1 MNKKGAD
8 GFDVAV
14 IGGGIV
20 GLAMA
25 LAAAKRG
32 LKTAVFER
40 NPRPVGASI
49 RNFGLLWPV
58 GQPAA
63 TFRRAMRSREIWL
76 DLFKKTGIWNAPTG
90 SLTLAYADDELAVI
104 EAFFEK
110 NRSSK
115 IGYDIELLSPSAAQ
129 ARSSFIQTD
138 GLRGGLFS
146 KTEINIDPRQ
156 AIDFLQK
163 YLKNE
168 LGVAFFPSTAIS
180 ETTSGRL
187 YSGWREWRAAQIF
200 ICSGADFET
209 LFPDIF
215 IQSGFTKCKLQMMRT
230 EPMPSGWQLGP
241 ALCAGL
247 TLTHYESFAG
257 CESLDDL
264 KKRFAAE
271 LPEHVAAGI
280 HVLVSQSATGELV
293 LGDTHEYGLDLSPFD
308 KNRLND
314 LVLSYLKT
322 FFRLSLPPVA
332 ETWHGIY
339 PKMKTGKTEFVHTVE
354 PGVTIVNGL
363 GGAGM
368 TLSFGLAEEV
378 LEKEILKKTRNGVP
392 VYD

>member
-1 MNKKGAD
+1 MNKNGTD
-8 GFDVAV
+8 GFDVAIV
-14 IGGGIV
+14 GGGIV

-32 LKTAVFER
+32 LKTAIFER
-40 NPRPVGASI
+40 NPRPIGASI
-49 RNFGLLWPV
+49 RNFGLLWPI

-76 DLFKKTGIWNAPTG
+76 DLISKIGLWHAPTG
-90 SLTLAYADDELAVI
+90 SLTLAYAADEQAVI
-104 EAFFEK
+104 EEFFEK
-110 NRSSK
+110 NRASG
-115 IGYDIELLSPSAAQ
+115 IGYDLELLTTKAAQ
-129 ARSSFIQTD
+129 NRSPWVKPD
-138 GLRGGLFS
+138 GLRGALFS

-156 AIDFLQK
+156 AIVFLQK
-163 YLKNE
+163 YLQNE
-168 LGVAFFPSTAIS
+168 LGVAFFPGAAIS
-180 ETTSGRL
+180 EVTTGRL
-187 YSGWREWRAAQIF
+187 YSGWREWRSERIF

-230 EPMPSGWQLGP
+230 GPLPGGWQLGP

-247 TLTHYESFAG
+247 TLTHYESFAS
-257 CESLDDL
+257 CTSLESL

-308 KNRLND
+308 KKGLND
-314 LVLSYLKT
+314 LVLSYLQT
-322 FFRLSLPPVA
+322 FWRLPLLPIA

-378 LEKEILKKTRNGVP
+378 LEKEILKKIGNGVL
-392 VYD
+392 VH